1 MNLIKSR
8 VRTTSRTLDLY
19 PCHCFLVTTIR
30 NWVLDSLDT
39 PRVSHVCTW
48 FLWLSKDSGV
58 QELRPDH
65 PANWTMKNYE
75 ILDRPAESTPRLR
88 PWNVVSTRCPAWIND
103 DSCMLYIYI
112 YYIMD
117 YTSCCVPYIGWTG
130 SSVFFSA
137 IHWEFSSHSIYS
149 LQTAILVP
157 TTSTTGQTWR
167 VHSDHQLEPPSPG
180 TKMCGEPPVP
190 PTTDGSLLA
199 KRWLKGAR
207 TWSLLFS

>member
-103 DSCMLYIYI
+103 DSCMLFIYI
-112 YYIMD
+112 LYNGLHKLLCSLYRLD
-117 YTSCCVPYIGWTG
+117 RFFCVFL
-130 SSVFFSA
+130 SHSLRVFFPFYLFFTNGDSCA
-137 IHWEFSSHSIYS
+137 YNIYNGPDV
-149 LQTAILVP
+149 TCA
-157 TTSTTGQTWR
+157 
-167 VHSDHQLEPPSPG
+167 
-180 TKMCGEPPVP
+180 
-190 PTTDGSLLA
+190 
-199 KRWLKGAR
+199 
-207 TWSLLFS
+207 